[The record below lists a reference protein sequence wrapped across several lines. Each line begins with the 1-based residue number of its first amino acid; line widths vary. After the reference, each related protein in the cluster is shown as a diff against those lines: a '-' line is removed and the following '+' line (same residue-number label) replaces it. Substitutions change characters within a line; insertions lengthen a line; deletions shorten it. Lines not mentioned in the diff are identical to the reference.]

1 MTGKMVQL
9 WDEVVPICSNFEA
22 KVQTYVANSKNMVGP
37 EGLPNSSKINRL
49 TPCGT
54 KTPLHK
60 NQRFNKTIVPLFSAA
75 IGHSLAA
82 VARSGRSA

>member
-1 MTGKMVQL
+1 
-9 WDEVVPICSNFEA
+9 
-22 KVQTYVANSKNMVGP
+22 MVGP

-54 KTPLHK
+54 KTPLQK
-60 NQRFNKTIVPLFSAA
+60 NQRLNKAIVPLFSAVF
-75 IGHSLAA
+75 GHSLQE